1 MAVWWC
7 RSCLRIGAVS
17 ALALILAA
25 CGGMGRV
32 DGPATVEDR
41 GAVPRPAAGGDDEVQ
56 IAAYTPPAVP
66 QVARAQP
73 SRAVSLLMQRAAEQR
88 ASGDL
93 DGALVSL
100 ERALRIAPEDP
111 VLWHELAVVRLN
123 QGQYGRAEQLAA
135 KSNALAA
142 AGDGQLRGANWR
154 LIAKVR
160 RVQGDATGARDAEH
174 RAQQRY

>member
-1 MAVWWC
+1 MTSWC
-7 RSCLRIGAVS
+7 YRARLRIGAMSV
-17 ALALILAA
+17 LALMLAA

-32 DGPATVEDR
+32 AGPAMVEER
-41 GAVPRPAAGGDDEVQ
+41 TTAPRPAVAGDDEVR

-66 QVARAQP
+66 QVARPQP
-73 SRAVSLLMQRAAEQR
+73 SRAVSLLQQRAADQR

-93 DGALVSL
+93 DGAVASL

-111 VLWHELAVVRLN
+111 LLWHELAAVRLD

-142 AGDGQLRGANWR
+142 AGDQRLRGANWQ
-154 LIAKVR
+154 LIAKAR
-160 RVQGDATGARDAEH
+160 RVQGDAAGARDAER
-174 RAQQRY
+174 RADQRY